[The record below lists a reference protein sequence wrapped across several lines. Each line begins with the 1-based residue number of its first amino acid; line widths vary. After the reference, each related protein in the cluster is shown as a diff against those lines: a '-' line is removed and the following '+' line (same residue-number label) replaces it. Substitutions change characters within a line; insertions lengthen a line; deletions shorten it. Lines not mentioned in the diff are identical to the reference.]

1 MLQEMGVRVWLPDSL
16 ANAIEKEALDSAS
29 AREKPVIDAL
39 AANPAVA
46 RPATP
51 VAAGTVGV
59 LPAGIEAMPWAELQ
73 TTVAACQACT
83 LCNSRKQTVFGVGS
97 HQARWMVVG
106 EVPGE
111 QEDQQGE
118 PFVGREGQLLDNM
131 LLAMGLNRGSAIA
144 NGVYIT
150 HALKCRPPAN
160 RNPQAEEAA
169 QCAAYLRRQVQL
181 LQPQM
186 ILALGRF
193 AALSLLSDSVPNVA
207 SIPLDKLRS
216 QVHHHQGVPVIVS
229 YHPAYLLR
237 RPVEKSKAWADL
249 CLALDRMQSKAQP
262 A

>member
-1 MLQEMGVRVWLPDSL
+1 MLQEMGVRVWLPDSTV
-16 ANAIEKEALDSAS
+16 NATETESLDSTPVK
-29 AREKPVIDAL
+29 EKMVFNAL
-39 AANPAVA
+39 ATSPAVA
-46 RPATP
+46 RPATS
-51 VAAGTVGV
+51 VAAGTLGV
-59 LPAGIEAMPWAELQ
+59 LPTGIEAMPWAELQ
-73 TTVAACQACT
+73 TTVATCQACT
-83 LCNSRKQTVFGVGS
+83 LCNSRKQAVLGVGS
-97 HQARWMVVG
+97 TQARWMVVG
-106 EVPGE
+106 EAPGE

-118 PFVGREGQLLDNM
+118 PFVGSAGQLLDNM
-131 LLAMGLNRGSAIA
+131 LLAMGLNRSGANA

-150 HALKCRPPAN
+150 NALKCRPPAN
-160 RNPQAEEAA
+160 RNPQAEEVA
-169 QCAAYLRRQVQL
+169 QCAAYLRRQVLL

-193 AALSLLSDSVPNVA
+193 AAQSLLSDAVPNVA

-237 RPVEKSKAWADL
+237 RPGEKSKAWADL